1 VNAPEA
7 VAILRDRDQQYA
19 LGRGLTI
26 GGAAVA
32 LGSALLPLFPFDDRD
47 FSLTIP
53 LSLLTVALGAEIAG
67 VFIETAA
74 QRKVTTAAEAYNRR
88 LWGTL
93 DLPRAGRRAPRT
105 PHPAAPPWVAPP

>member
-1 VNAPEA
+1 
-7 VAILRDRDQQYA
+7 
-19 LGRGLTI
+19 
-26 GGAAVA
+26 
-32 LGSALLPLFPFDDRD
+32 
-47 FSLTIP
+47 
-53 LSLLTVALGAEIAG
+53 

-74 QRKVTTAAEAYNRR
+74 QRKVPTAAEAYNRR